1 MKLLSLIAVLAAL
14 GAPAAVP
21 AAEDADLHTG
31 HRSADSQALPWVNAE
46 VRKID
51 KSNRKVSLRHE
62 AIPNLGME
70 GMTMVFTVSTPQM
83 LDGLKVGDKVRFSA
97 ERKEGRIVVT
107 RLEPVK

>member
-1 MKLLSLIAVLAAL
+1 MKLRSLIAVLVAL
-14 GAPAAVP
+14 GAPAALP
-21 AAEDADLHTG
+21 AAEDADHHARL
-31 HRSADSQALPWVNAE
+31 RSADSQTLPWVNAE

-51 KSNRKVSLRHE
+51 KGNRKVSLRHE

-83 LDGLKVGDKVRFSA
+83 LDGLKVGDRIRFSA

-107 RLEPVK
+107 RIGPVK